1 MFETNDPKQPFFI
14 TNRVDIFPKDL
25 RILIKLYQPLIG
37 SLPLA
42 LYLSLNEDYNAQAM
56 LSDAKGIYTL
66 QEQTDCDIKKLFG
79 ALHKL
84 EAVGLIQTKLLDNQI
99 MGHVLCFD
107 LKNVPSSSEFFST
120 SLLASLLKEKVGITA
135 FNKLSHEFARE
146 TKQNRSELS
155 GIKEAPDI
163 SASFMDVF
171 HLSDQEAID
180 PSIEVKEAARE
191 NNYSAS
197 DYATVNDQDNIDW
210 DFMKQQFEIYQIA
223 GSEIDQ
229 NREAIRAVMRIYG
242 LSEQEFV
249 DEAIPCLHGD
259 YHLNMRE
266 IKQTIANSIH
276 GSDTRRHLQSRAK
289 IPDKFDESNSQ
300 LNQEEQKLLQKA
312 QADTPAQFL
321 YHLKTEK
328 NDYVDASEN
337 QVLDSLYN
345 DKGISAELLNIL
357 TYACLKSG
365 PNISF
370 RLANKILHDW
380 LQHGVK
386 TGAQALDYMAK
397 RKKAQEQRRE
407 MRRNQFKQRSGNKK
421 KIEKN
426 IDWDSR
432 KSRTISEKSNL
443 SSSELENFFKKLEDK
458 NGMK

>member
-37 SLPLA
+37 SLALA
-42 LYLSLNEDYNAQAM
+42 VYLSLNEDYSAQAM

-66 QEQTDCDIKKLFG
+66 QEQIDCDIKKLFG

-84 EAVGLIQTKLLDNQI
+84 EAVGLIQTRLLDNQI
-99 MGHVLCFD
+99 MGQVLCFE
-107 LKNVPSSSEFFST
+107 LKRVPASSEFFAT
-120 SLLASLLKEKVGITA
+120 ALLASLLKEKVGVTA

-146 TKQNRSELS
+146 TKQNKSELS
-155 GIKEAPDI
+155 GIKEAPNI

-171 HLSDQEAID
+171 HISDQEAID
-180 PSIEVKEAARE
+180 PSVEVKEAAQE
-191 NNYSAS
+191 NNYSS
-197 DYATVNDQDNIDW
+197 NNFATVNDQDQIDW

-229 NREAIRAVMRIYG
+229 NKEAIRAVMRIYG

-249 DEAIPCLHGD
+249 DEALPCLHGD

-276 GSDTRRHLQSRAK
+276 GSDTRRHLQSKAK
-289 IPDKFDESNSQ
+289 IPDKFDNNSQ

-312 QADTPAQFL
+312 QTDTPAQFL

-328 NDYVDASEN
+328 NDFVDASEY

-386 TGAQALDYMAK
+386 TGSEALDYMDKEK
-397 RKKAQEQRRE
+397 RHKNKGRA
-407 MRRNQFKQRSGNKK
+407 SG
-421 KIEKN
+421 IAGLLLEK
-426 IDWDSR
+426 
-432 KSRTISEKSNL
+432 
-443 SSSELENFFKKLEDK
+443 
-458 NGMK
+458 

>member
-155 GIKEAPDI
+155 GIKEAPNI

-229 NREAIRAVMRIYG
+229 NKEAIRAVMRIYG

-259 YHLNMRE
+259 YQLNMRE

-276 GSDTRRHLQSRAK
+276 GSDTRRHLQDKAK
-289 IPDKFDESNSQ
+289 IPEKFNKSDSQ
-300 LNQEEQKLLQKA
+300 LNQKEQKLLQKA
-312 QADTPAQFL
+312 QTDTPAQFL
-321 YHLKTEK
+321 YHLKTER
-328 NDYVDASEN
+328 NDYVDASEY

-345 DKGISAELLNIL
+345 DKGISAELLNVL
-357 TYACLKSG
+357 TYACLKSS

-380 LQHGVK
+380 LQHGIK
-386 TGAQALDYMAK
+386 TGAQALDYMEK
-397 RKKAQEQRRE
+397 RKKTQEQRQSKRYNRFVPRKTVE
-407 MRRNQFKQRSGNKK
+407 KGTDWNKQKPK
-421 KIEKN
+421 V
-426 IDWDSR
+426 
-432 KSRTISEKSNL
+432 KSDV
-443 SSSELENFFKKLEDK
+443 SSAELKEFFKNFEDK

>member
-14 TNRVDIFPKDL
+14 TNKVDIFPKDL
-25 RILIKLYQPLIG
+25 HILIKLYQPLIG
-37 SLPLA
+37 SLALA
-42 LYLSLNEDYNAQAM
+42 VYLSLNEDYSAQAM

-84 EAVGLIQTKLLDNQI
+84 EAVGLIQTRLLDNQI
-99 MGHVLCFD
+99 MGQVLCF
-107 LKNVPSSSEFFST
+107 KIKRVPASSEFFT
-120 SLLASLLKEKVGITA
+120 TALLASLLKEKVGVSA

-146 TKQNRSELS
+146 AKQNKSELS
-155 GIKEAPDI
+155 GIKEAPNI

-180 PSIEVKEAARE
+180 PSIEVKKAARE

-197 DYATVNDQDNIDW
+197 NYATINDQDNIDW
-210 DFMKQQFEIYQIA
+210 NFMKQQFEIYQIA

-229 NREAIRAVMRIYG
+229 NKEAIRAVMRIYG
-242 LSEQEFV
+242 LTEQEFV

-276 GSDTRRHLQSRAK
+276 GSATRRHLQSKAK
-289 IPDKFDESNSQ
+289 ISDKFDNNSQ

-312 QADTPAQFL
+312 QTDTPAQFL
-321 YHLKTEK
+321 YHLKAEK
-328 NDYVDASEN
+328 NDYVDASEY

-386 TGAQALDYMAK
+386 TGAQALDYMDK
-397 RKKAQEQRRE
+397 RKKAQEQRRSKRYNRFAPGKTVE
-407 MRRNQFKQRSGNKK
+407 KGTDWNKQKPK
-421 KIEKN
+421 L
-426 IDWDSR
+426 
-432 KSRTISEKSNL
+432 KSDV
-443 SSSELENFFKKLEDK
+443 SSAELKEFFKNFEDK

>member
-1 MFETNDPKQPFFI
+1 MFETNNPKQPFFI

-66 QEQTDCDIKKLFG
+66 QEQTDCDIKKLFN

-84 EAVGLIQTKLLDNQI
+84 EAVGLIQTRLLDNKI
-99 MGHVLCFD
+99 MGHVLCFEI
-107 LKNVPSSSEFFST
+107 KNVPASSEFFST
-120 SLLASLLKEKVGITA
+120 ALLASLLKEKVGITA

-146 TKQNRSELS
+146 AKQNRSELS
-155 GIKEAPDI
+155 GIKGAPNI

-197 DYATVNDQDNIDW
+197 DYATVNDQNNIDW

-276 GSDTRRHLQSRAK
+276 GSDTRRHLQNRAK

-300 LNQEEQKLLQKA
+300 FNQEEQKLLQKA

-328 NDYVDASEN
+328 NDYVDASEY

-397 RKKAQEQRRE
+397 RKKTQEQRQSKRYN
-407 MRRNQFKQRSGNKK
+407 RFV
-421 KIEKN
+421 
-426 IDWDSR
+426 SR
-432 KSRTISEKSNL
+432 KTVEKGTDWNKQKPKVKSDV
-443 SSSELENFFKKLEDK
+443 SSAELKEFFKNFEDK

>member
-1 MFETNDPKQPFFI
+1 MFETNNPKQPFFI

-84 EAVGLIQTKLLDNQI
+84 EAVGLIQTRLLDNQI
-99 MGHVLCFD
+99 MGHVLCFEI
-107 LKNVPSSSEFFST
+107 KNVPASSEFFST
-120 SLLASLLKEKVGITA
+120 ALLASLLKEKVGITA

-146 TKQNRSELS
+146 AKQNRSELS
-155 GIKEAPDI
+155 GIKGAPNI

-229 NREAIRAVMRIYG
+229 NKEAIRAVMRIYG

-259 YHLNMRE
+259 YQLNMRE

-276 GSDTRRHLQSRAK
+276 GSDTRRHLQDKAK
-289 IPDKFDESNSQ
+289 IPEKFNKSDSQ
-300 LNQEEQKLLQKA
+300 LNQKEQKLLQKA
-312 QADTPAQFL
+312 QTDTPAQFL
-321 YHLKTEK
+321 YHLKTER
-328 NDYVDASEN
+328 NDYVDASEY

-345 DKGISAELLNIL
+345 DKGISAELLNVL
-357 TYACLKSG
+357 TYACLKSS

-380 LQHGVK
+380 LQHGIK
-386 TGAQALDYMAK
+386 TGAQALDYMEK
-397 RKKAQEQRRE
+397 RKRTQEQRRE
-407 MRRNQFKQRSGNKK
+407 NRLNQFKQRSRNKK

-432 KSRTISEKSNL
+432 KSKAISNESNL
-443 SSSELENFFKKLEDK
+443 SSNELEKFFKKLEDR

>member
-14 TNRVDIFPKDL
+14 TNRVDIFSKDL

-37 SLPLA
+37 SLALA
-42 LYLSLNEDYNAQAM
+42 VYLSLNEDYSVQAM

-66 QEQTDCDIKKLFG
+66 QEQIDCDIKKLFG

-84 EAVGLIQTKLLDNQI
+84 EAVGLIQTRLLDNQI
-99 MGHVLCFD
+99 MGQVLCFE
-107 LKNVPSSSEFFST
+107 LKRVPASSEFFAT
-120 SLLASLLKEKVGITA
+120 ALLASLLKEKVGVTA

-146 TKQNRSELS
+146 TKQNKSELS
-155 GIKEAPDI
+155 GIKEAPNI

-171 HLSDQEAID
+171 HISDQEAID
-180 PSIEVKEAARE
+180 PSVEVKEAAQE
-191 NNYSAS
+191 NNYPSNNF
-197 DYATVNDQDNIDW
+197 ATVNDQDQIDW

-229 NREAIRAVMRIYG
+229 NKEAIRAVMRIYG

-249 DEAIPCLHGD
+249 DEALPCLHGD

-276 GSDTRRHLQSRAK
+276 GSDTRRHLQSKAK
-289 IPDKFDESNSQ
+289 IPDKFDNNSQ

-312 QADTPAQFL
+312 QTDTPAQFL

-328 NDYVDASEN
+328 NDFVDASEY

-386 TGAQALDYMAK
+386 TGSEALDYMDK
-397 RKKAQEQRRE
+397 RKKAQEQRQSKRYSRFAPRKIVE
-407 MRRNQFKQRSGNKK
+407 KGTDWNKQQPKV
-421 KIEKN
+421 
-426 IDWDSR
+426 
-432 KSRTISEKSNL
+432 KSNV
-443 SSSELENFFKKLEDK
+443 SSAELKEFFKNFEDK

>member
-1 MFETNDPKQPFFI
+1 MFETNNPKQPFFI

-37 SLPLA
+37 SLALA
-42 LYLSLNEDYNAQAM
+42 VYLSLNEDYSTRAM

-66 QEQTDCDIKKLFG
+66 QEQIDCDIKKLFG

-84 EAVGLIQTKLLDNQI
+84 EAVGLIQTRLLDNQI
-99 MGHVLCFD
+99 MGQVLCFE
-107 LKNVPSSSEFFST
+107 LKRVPASSEFFAT
-120 SLLASLLKEKVGITA
+120 ALLASLLKEKVGVTA

-146 TKQNRSELS
+146 TKQNKSELS
-155 GIKEAPDI
+155 GIKEAPNI

-171 HLSDQEAID
+171 HISDQEAID
-180 PSIEVKEAARE
+180 PSVEVKEAAQE
-191 NNYSAS
+191 NNYSS
-197 DYATVNDQDNIDW
+197 NNFATVNDQNQIDW

-229 NREAIRAVMRIYG
+229 NKEAIRAVMRIYG

-249 DEAIPCLHGD
+249 DEALPCLHGD

-276 GSDTRRHLQSRAK
+276 GSDTRRHLQSKAK
-289 IPDKFDESNSQ
+289 IPDKFNNNSQ

-312 QADTPAQFL
+312 QTDTPAQFL

-328 NDYVDASEN
+328 NDFVDASEY

-386 TGAQALDYMAK
+386 TGSDALDYMAK
-397 RKKAQEQRRE
+397 RKRAQEQRQSKRYSRFAPRKIVE
-407 MRRNQFKQRSGNKK
+407 KGTDWNKQQPKV
-421 KIEKN
+421 
-426 IDWDSR
+426 
-432 KSRTISEKSNL
+432 KSNV
-443 SSSELENFFKKLEDK
+443 SSAELKEFFKNFEDK

>member
-42 LYLSLNEDYNAQAM
+42 LYLSLNEDYNVQAM

-146 TKQNRSELS
+146 TKQSRSELS

-229 NREAIRAVMRIYG
+229 NKEAIRAVMRIYG

-259 YHLNMRE
+259 YQLNMRE

-276 GSDTRRHLQSRAK
+276 GSDTRRHLQDKTK
-289 IPDKFDESNSQ
+289 IPEKFNKSDSQ
-300 LNQEEQKLLQKA
+300 LNQKEQKLLQKA
-312 QADTPAQFL
+312 QTDTPAQFL
-321 YHLKTEK
+321 YHLKTER
-328 NDYVDASEN
+328 NDYVDASEY

-345 DKGISAELLNIL
+345 DKGISAELLNVL
-357 TYACLKSG
+357 TYACLKSS

-380 LQHGVK
+380 LQHGIK
-386 TGAQALDYMAK
+386 TGAQALDYMEK
-397 RKKAQEQRRE
+397 RKKTQEQRQSKRYNRFAPRKTFE
-407 MRRNQFKQRSGNKK
+407 KGTDWNKQKPK
-421 KIEKN
+421 V
-426 IDWDSR
+426 
-432 KSRTISEKSNL
+432 KSDV
-443 SSSELENFFKKLEDK
+443 SSAELKEFFKNFEDK

>member
-180 PSIEVKEAARE
+180 PSIEVKEAAQE

-229 NREAIRAVMRIYG
+229 NKEAIRAVMRIYG

-259 YHLNMRE
+259 YQLNMRE

-276 GSDTRRHLQSRAK
+276 GSDTRRHLQDKTK
-289 IPDKFDESNSQ
+289 IPEKFNKSDSQ
-300 LNQEEQKLLQKA
+300 LNQKEQKLLQKA
-312 QADTPAQFL
+312 QTDTPAQFL
-321 YHLKTEK
+321 YHLKTER
-328 NDYVDASEN
+328 NDYVDASEY

-345 DKGISAELLNIL
+345 DKGISAELLNVL
-357 TYACLKSG
+357 TYACLKSS

-380 LQHGVK
+380 LQHGIK
-386 TGAQALDYMAK
+386 TGAQALDYMEK
-397 RKKAQEQRRE
+397 RKKTQEQRQSKRYNRFAPRKTFE
-407 MRRNQFKQRSGNKK
+407 KGTDWNKQKPK
-421 KIEKN
+421 V
-426 IDWDSR
+426 
-432 KSRTISEKSNL
+432 KSDV
-443 SSSELENFFKKLEDK
+443 SSAELKEFFKNFEDK

>member
-229 NREAIRAVMRIYG
+229 NKEAIRAVMRIYG

-259 YHLNMRE
+259 YQLNMRE

-276 GSDTRRHLQSRAK
+276 GSDTRRHLQDKSK
-289 IPDKFDESNSQ
+289 IPEKFNKSDSQ
-300 LNQEEQKLLQKA
+300 LNQKEQKLLQKA
-312 QADTPAQFL
+312 QTDTPAQFL
-321 YHLKTEK
+321 YHLKTER
-328 NDYVDASEN
+328 NDYVDASEY

-345 DKGISAELLNIL
+345 DKGISAELLNVL
-357 TYACLKSG
+357 TYACLKSS

-380 LQHGVK
+380 LQHGIK
-386 TGAQALDYMAK
+386 TGAQALDYMEK
-397 RKKAQEQRRE
+397 RKKTQEQRQSKRYNRFAPRKTFE
-407 MRRNQFKQRSGNKK
+407 KGTDWNKQKPK
-421 KIEKN
+421 V
-426 IDWDSR
+426 
-432 KSRTISEKSNL
+432 KSDV
-443 SSSELENFFKKLEDK
+443 SSAELKEFFKNFEDK

>member
-37 SLPLA
+37 SLALA
-42 LYLSLNEDYNAQAM
+42 VYLSLNEDYSAQAM

-66 QEQTDCDIKKLFG
+66 QEQIDCDIKKLFG

-84 EAVGLIQTKLLDNQI
+84 EAVGLIQTRLLDNQI
-99 MGHVLCFD
+99 MGQVLCFE
-107 LKNVPSSSEFFST
+107 LKRVPASSEFFAT
-120 SLLASLLKEKVGITA
+120 ALLASLLKEKVGVTA

-146 TKQNRSELS
+146 TKQNKSELS
-155 GIKEAPDI
+155 GIKEAPNI

-171 HLSDQEAID
+171 HISDQEAID
-180 PSIEVKEAARE
+180 PSVEVKEAAQE
-191 NNYSAS
+191 NNYSS
-197 DYATVNDQDNIDW
+197 NNFATVNDQDQIDW

-229 NREAIRAVMRIYG
+229 NKEAIRAVMRIYG

-249 DEAIPCLHGD
+249 DEALPCLHGD

-276 GSDTRRHLQSRAK
+276 GSDTRRHLQSKAK
-289 IPDKFDESNSQ
+289 IPDKFNNNSQ

-312 QADTPAQFL
+312 QTDTPAQFL

-328 NDYVDASEN
+328 NDFVDASEY

-386 TGAQALDYMAK
+386 TGSDALDYMDK

-407 MRRNQFKQRSGNKK
+407 NRLNQFKQRSRNKK

-432 KSRTISEKSNL
+432 KSKAISNESNL
-443 SSSELENFFKKLEDK
+443 SSNELEKFFKKLEDR

>member
-14 TNRVDIFPKDL
+14 TNRVEIFPKDL

-37 SLPLA
+37 SLALA
-42 LYLSLNEDYNAQAM
+42 VYLSLNEDYSAQAM

-66 QEQTDCDIKKLFG
+66 QEQIDCDIKKLFG

-84 EAVGLIQTKLLDNQI
+84 EAVGLIQTRLLDNQI
-99 MGHVLCFD
+99 MGQVLCFE
-107 LKNVPSSSEFFST
+107 LKRVPASSEFFAT
-120 SLLASLLKEKVGITA
+120 ALLASLLKEKVGVTA

-146 TKQNRSELS
+146 TKQNKSELS
-155 GIKEAPDI
+155 GIKEAPNI

-171 HLSDQEAID
+171 HIPDQEAID
-180 PSIEVKEAARE
+180 PSVEVKEAAQE
-191 NNYSAS
+191 NNYPSNNF
-197 DYATVNDQDNIDW
+197 ATVNDQDQIDW

-229 NREAIRAVMRIYG
+229 NKEAIRAVMRIYG

-249 DEAIPCLHGD
+249 DEALPCLHGD

-276 GSDTRRHLQSRAK
+276 GSDTRRHLQSKAK
-289 IPDKFDESNSQ
+289 IPDKFDNNNQ

-312 QADTPAQFL
+312 QTDTPAQFL

-328 NDYVDASEN
+328 NDFVDASEY

-386 TGAQALDYMAK
+386 TGSEALDYMDR
-397 RKKAQEQRRE
+397 RKKAQEQRQSKRYSRFVPRKTVE
-407 MRRNQFKQRSGNKK
+407 KGTDWNKQQPKV
-421 KIEKN
+421 
-426 IDWDSR
+426 
-432 KSRTISEKSNL
+432 KSNV
-443 SSSELENFFKKLEDK
+443 SSAELKEFFKNFEDK

>member
-37 SLPLA
+37 SLALA
-42 LYLSLNEDYNAQAM
+42 VYLSLNEDYSAQAM

-66 QEQTDCDIKKLFG
+66 QEQIDCDIKKLFG

-84 EAVGLIQTKLLDNQI
+84 EAVGLIQTRLLDNQI
-99 MGHVLCFD
+99 MGQVLCFE
-107 LKNVPSSSEFFST
+107 LKRVPASSEFFAT
-120 SLLASLLKEKVGITA
+120 ALLASLLKEKVGVTA

-146 TKQNRSELS
+146 TKQNKSELS
-155 GIKEAPDI
+155 GIKEAANI

-171 HLSDQEAID
+171 HISDHEAID
-180 PSIEVKEAARE
+180 PSVEVKEAAQE
-191 NNYSAS
+191 NNYPSNNF
-197 DYATVNDQDNIDW
+197 ATVNDQDQIDW

-229 NREAIRAVMRIYG
+229 NKEAIREVMRIYG

-249 DEAIPCLHGD
+249 DEALPCLHGD

-276 GSDTRRHLQSRAK
+276 GSDTRRHLQSKAK
-289 IPDKFDESNSQ
+289 IPDKFDNNSQ

-312 QADTPAQFL
+312 QTDTPAQFL

-328 NDYVDASEN
+328 NDFVDASEY

-386 TGAQALDYMAK
+386 TGIEALDYMDK
-397 RKKAQEQRRE
+397 RKKAQEQRQSKRYSRFAPRKAVE
-407 MRRNQFKQRSGNKK
+407 KGTDWSKQKPK
-421 KIEKN
+421 V
-426 IDWDSR
+426 
-432 KSRTISEKSNL
+432 KSNV
-443 SSSELENFFKKLEDK
+443 SSAELKEFFKNFEDK

>member
-37 SLPLA
+37 SLALA
-42 LYLSLNEDYNAQAM
+42 VYLSLNEDYSAQAM

-66 QEQTDCDIKKLFG
+66 QEQIDCDIKKLFG

-84 EAVGLIQTKLLDNQI
+84 EAVGLIQTRLLDNQI
-99 MGHVLCFD
+99 MGQVLCFE
-107 LKNVPSSSEFFST
+107 LKRVPASSEFFAT
-120 SLLASLLKEKVGITA
+120 ALLASLLKEKVGVTA

-146 TKQNRSELS
+146 TKQNKSELS
-155 GIKEAPDI
+155 GIKEAPNI

-171 HLSDQEAID
+171 HISDQEAID
-180 PSIEVKEAARE
+180 PSVEVKEAAQE
-191 NNYSAS
+191 NNYSS
-197 DYATVNDQDNIDW
+197 NNFATVNDQDQIDW

-229 NREAIRAVMRIYG
+229 NKEAIRAVMRIYG

-249 DEAIPCLHGD
+249 DEALPCLHGD

-266 IKQTIANSIH
+266 ITQTIANSIH
-276 GSDTRRHLQSRAK
+276 GSDTRRHLQSKAK
-289 IPDKFDESNSQ
+289 IPDKFDNNSQ

-312 QADTPAQFL
+312 QTDTPAQFL

-328 NDYVDASEN
+328 NDFVDASEY

-345 DKGISAELLNIL
+345 DKGISAELLNM
-357 TYACLKSG
+357 
-365 PNISF
+365 
-370 RLANKILHDW
+370 D
-380 LQHGVK
+380 
-386 TGAQALDYMAK
+386 K
-397 RKKAQEQRRE
+397 RKKAQEQRQSKRYSRFAPRKIVE
-407 MRRNQFKQRSGNKK
+407 KGTDWNKQQPKV
-421 KIEKN
+421 
-426 IDWDSR
+426 
-432 KSRTISEKSNL
+432 KSNV
-443 SSSELENFFKKLEDK
+443 SSAELKEFFKNFEDK